1 MKTVNFYS
9 YLAATL
15 PIVSRRLQ
23 ARLNRRNRSNRQ
35 RRRWVMKR
43 VVFHCLVLVFVFAAA
58 PGVAFA
64 QTETETGV
72 EIEKDLA
79 LLRRNLRTEKK
90 KIIALNVPLTETEAT
105 KFWPVYDQYAAE
117 MTKHYDEFYAL
128 IKDYAAN
135 QKTLTDARAID
146 IIRRWSAI
154 QVELAQ
160 TRQRYVP
167 VVEKV
172 LPGKKAA
179 LFFQIDRRLYE
190 LLDLQVASQVPLVIQ

>member
-1 MKTVNFYS
+1 M
-9 YLAATL
+9 
-15 PIVSRRLQ
+15 
-23 ARLNRRNRSNRQ
+23 
-35 RRRWVMKR
+35 MKR
-43 VVFHCLVLVFVFAAA
+43 VIFSCLVLVFAIAAA
-58 PGVAFA
+58 PGHASA
-64 QTETETGV
+64 QTETATGV
-72 EIEKDLA
+72 EIDKDLA
-79 LLRRNLRTEKK
+79 LLRRNLRGEKK
-90 KIIALNVPLTETEAT
+90 KVIALNVPLTEEEAT

-117 MTKHYDEFYAL
+117 MSKHYSEFYDI

-135 QKTLTDARAID
+135 QKTLTDEQAIRM
-146 IIRRWSAI
+146 IKRWSVI

-190 LLDLQVASQVPLVIQ
+190 LMDLQVASQVPLVIQ